1 MEGKEGGREERLGE
15 EAERGEAV
23 GWLVVYVGKGKRV
36 LRKWVRCRSYI
47 SKGLETL
54 VHRGRVLGIVLV
66 HRGRVLG
73 IVVVRI
79 SARIGMAFPPH
90 IMPLT

>member
-1 MEGKEGGREERLGE
+1 MARWCPSDGVEGKEGGREERLGE

-54 VHRGRVLGIVLV
+54 VHRGRVLGIV
-66 HRGRVLG
+66 
-73 IVVVRI
+73 VVRI